1 MDNDCKHCGKSIFNP
16 RFKKKYYAKTANLLT
31 GNTEATE
38 EEQAK
43 AAEGIKHEVFSHW
56 HPNITINLVVD
67 YTPWAPGNLMHYWFG
82 LRLKTSS
89 PSVDY
94 RSDLPG
100 VKPVPILV

>member
-1 MDNDCKHCGKSIFNP
+1 MGYIYFQSF

-67 YTPWAPGNLMHYWFG
+67 YTPWAPGNIKKCTF
-82 LRLKTSS
+82 
-89 PSVDY
+89 
-94 RSDLPG
+94 
-100 VKPVPILV
+100 VKISKPKC

>member
-67 YTPWAPGNLMHYWFG
+67 YTPWAPGNSMHN
-82 LRLKTSS
+82 
-89 PSVDY
+89 
-94 RSDLPG
+94 
-100 VKPVPILV
+100 